1 MTDFADCDV
10 ANNGSSHA
18 KAAPSTKTAQP
29 LPKVGALCAQW
40 VRCGTPGC
48 RCARGELH
56 GPYYYRFW
64 REDGRLRKR
73 YVRLGDVRA
82 VRREIQAQRI
92 HDDHVLQLIAT
103 GWMGWRHLAS
113 KVQKVERHGQ

>member
-1 MTDFADCDV
+1 MTVFTDCDV
-10 ANNGSSHA
+10 TNNGSSHA

-64 REDGRLRKR
+64 REEGRLRKR
-73 YVRLGDVRA
+73 YVRLDDVLA
-82 VRREIQAQRI
+82 VRREIEVQRTF
-92 HDDHVLQLIAT
+92 DHHMRELVAA
-103 GWMGWRHLAS
+103 G
-113 KVQKVERHGQ
+113 